1 MIYFIADTH
10 FGHRN
15 IIQYCN
21 RPFSSVEEMDQVL
34 VTNWN
39 RVAKNRDA
47 VYLLGDFSLSRDMDY
62 LKKICSQLNGHK
74 YLIMG
79 NHDLMKVRDYYEIG
93 FEYVSKFPIIFK
105 KFYILSHEPV
115 FVNANMPYF
124 NIHGHM
130 HDNMNTLTRTD
141 QTFCVS
147 VERHDYKPVKLE
159 GLG

>member
-1 MIYFIADTH
+1 
-10 FGHRN
+10 
-15 IIQYCN
+15 
-21 RPFSSVEEMDQVL
+21 
-34 VTNWN
+34 
-39 RVAKNRDA
+39 
-47 VYLLGDFSLSRDMDY
+47 
-62 LKKICSQLNGHK
+62 
-74 YLIMG
+74 MG

-105 KFYILSHEPV
+105 KHYILSHEPV

-130 HDNMNTLTRTD
+130 HDNMNTLTKTD